1 MRHREPGELLALFDG
16 RERAEE
22 QLRRLLARTELEPV
36 GIEERLI
43 EAQCR

>member
-22 QLRRLLARTELEPV
+22 QLRRLLARRLEPV
-36 GIEERLI
+36 RIEERLI